1 MDISPEKM
9 AEYRQTAR
17 RRLSELRL
25 ETEQRR
31 TNALEVARKASE
43 LLKTT
48 YGVKQVVLFGS
59 LSRDGIFDDHSDIDL
74 AVEGLDE
81 QEYYKALARLSDLDI
96 SSDIDLLMME
106 HTPPKVLDMIL
117 KEGKNEARLRRKP
130 HLTN

>member
-1 MDISPEKM
+1 MDISSEKM

-17 RRLSELRL
+17 RRLSEIRL

-31 TNALEVARKASE
+31 ANALEVARKASE
-43 LLKTT
+43 LLRTT

-59 LSRDGIFDDHSDIDL
+59 LSRDGVFDDHSDIDL

-117 KEGKNEARLRRKP
+117 KEGKKL
-130 HLTN
+130 

>member
-117 KEGKNEARLRRKP
+117 KEGKKL
-130 HLTN
+130 

>member
-17 RRLSELRL
+17 RRLSEIRL
-25 ETEQRR
+25 EAEQRR
-31 TNALEVARKASE
+31 ANALEVARKASE

-59 LSRDGIFDDHSDIDL
+59 LSRDGVFDDHSDIDL

-106 HTPPKVLDMIL
+106 HTPPRVLDMIL
-117 KEGKNEARLRRKP
+117 KEGKKL
-130 HLTN
+130 

>member
-9 AEYRQTAR
+9 AEYHQTAR
-17 RRLSELRL
+17 RRLSEIQL

-31 TNALEVARKASE
+31 ANALEVARKASE

-59 LSRDGIFDDHSDIDL
+59 LSRDGVFDDHSDIDL

-106 HTPPKVLDMIL
+106 HTPPRVLDMIL
-117 KEGKNEARLRRKP
+117 KEGKKL
-130 HLTN
+130 

>member
-17 RRLSELRL
+17 RRLSEIRL

-31 TNALEVARKASE
+31 ANALEVARKASE

-59 LSRDGIFDDHSDIDL
+59 LSRDGVFDDHSDIDL

-106 HTPPKVLDMIL
+106 HTPPRVLDMIL
-117 KEGKNEARLRRKP
+117 KEGKKL
-130 HLTN
+130 

>member
-9 AEYRQTAR
+9 AEYRQTAH
-17 RRLSELRL
+17 RRLSEIRL

-31 TNALEVARKASE
+31 ANALEVARKASE

-59 LSRDGIFDDHSDIDL
+59 LSRDGVFDDHSDIDL

-106 HTPPKVLDMIL
+106 HTPPRVLDMIL
-117 KEGKNEARLRRKP
+117 KEGKKL
-130 HLTN
+130 